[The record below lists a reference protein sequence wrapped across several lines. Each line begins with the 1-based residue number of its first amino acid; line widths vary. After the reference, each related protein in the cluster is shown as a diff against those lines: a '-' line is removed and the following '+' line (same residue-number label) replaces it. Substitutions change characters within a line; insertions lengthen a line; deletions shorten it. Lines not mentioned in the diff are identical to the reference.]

1 MTFSEMCLKFSKCV
15 WFLKSFSVTDF
26 SNFSQR
32 TQFKCYSNLKPGE
45 WALFLEQRTQH
56 HIVYFHGYTCAGWGF
71 SGRGAWGKMR
81 LGRDVSSICNIV
93 FLLKTGF
100 KRFETNLMDS
110 IVPYRKLLGLDVF
123 QSLELSRFLEGNM
136 VHVPVYIIP
145 VVLGRP
151 LKSNTLIY
159 LQ

>member
-1 MTFSEMCLKFSKCV
+1 
-15 WFLKSFSVTDF
+15 
-26 SNFSQR
+26 
-32 TQFKCYSNLKPGE
+32 
-45 WALFLEQRTQH
+45 
-56 HIVYFHGYTCAGWGF
+56 
-71 SGRGAWGKMR
+71 MR
-81 LGRDVSSICNIV
+81 WGRDVSSICNIV

-151 LKSNTLIY
+151 LKSSTLIY